1 MVNIGEIAEHD
12 FFNPVVDFKLSWD
25 VILPII
31 LIYSNT
37 CYVCFM
43 KYDWIESEVS
53 LLIAKPN
60 KPQLL

>member
-31 LIYSNT
+31 LI
-37 CYVCFM
+37 
-43 KYDWIESEVS
+43 
-53 LLIAKPN
+53 
-60 KPQLL
+60 